1 MEKTGVHKCELC
13 DKQFK
18 SRQSKW
24 MHKQRSHPTGTITT
38 TDIEDRIAVLEN
50 RIKEMQDEIDA
61 LRAKQASIT
70 NNSFSGTNNLNIMS
84 NENVNFNHSLN
95 NPSSPSRSP
104 SPPLRIRHLTVDD
117 MHPFGV
123 ETDEFLSVAK
133 FKGCGYSIVRLLEL
147 SHFNPSHP
155 EHMNHIISPRSNSDA
170 YILDSDRQWV
180 KVNTSK
186 TIWPLLRSIVR
197 RVKAVNP
204 VEAGRYD
211 DDTEFLGGKDSI
223 TFKAMQGMMS
233 HSKMCIRVLTEMG
246 ITLPEE
252 LTGTDV

>member
-38 TDIEDRIAVLEN
+38 TDIEDRIVLLEK

-70 NNSFSGTNNLNIMS
+70 NNNFSGNNVVNMS

-95 NPSSPSRSP
+95 SPSSPSRSP

-133 FKGCGYSIVRLLEL
+133 FKACGYSIVRLLEL

-155 EHMNHIISPRSNSDA
+155 EHMIHIISPRSNSDA

-180 KVNTSK
+180 KMDTSK

-204 VEAGRYD
+204 LEAVRYD
-211 DDTEFLGGKDSI
+211 DDTEFLGGENSI